1 MLTDVELVT
10 QFSAELGHDYGIA
23 KSYVKDVPTQALLLL
38 RSLTHKLTDLLAESK
53 GVTFTGPNL

>member
-38 RSLTHKLTDLLAESK
+38 RSLTH
-53 GVTFTGPNL
+53 